1 MAKPSLRPIHD
12 QVVVI
17 TGASSGIGRAT
28 ALQFA
33 ARGASVVAIARN
45 EDALDTLVAEIERRG
60 GVAHKIVADVSQW
73 PQVEAAAAD
82 VVSRF
87 GRIDTWVNN
96 AGVALYATVE
106 AADVAEM
113 QRVIDVNLMGQI
125 HGVKAALPYLKGER
139 RGAIL
144 NVASALATRS
154 VPLQAAYCAA
164 KHGVKGFT
172 ESLRLEL
179 DRAHSGISVTL
190 IVPSSIDTPL
200 FEHARTKLG
209 VEPRPIPPVYE
220 PDVVAEAIVYA
231 AEHRLRKVTV
241 GGGGKALELMQRVSP
256 KLVDAYW
263 RLGARGFKQQKTDQ
277 PDRGRDNLF
286 EPVPE
291 LGRVEGQAGARAKS
305 RSGYTQT
312 FEYHPG
318 RKRLAAVGALVG
330 AGVLVDALRRVLRRR
345 S

>member
-1 MAKPSLRPIHD
+1 MAKLPLRPIHE

-45 EDALDTLVAEIERRG
+45 EDALDTLLAEIDRRG
-60 GVAHKIVADVSQW
+60 GVAHRIVADVSQW
-73 PQVEAAAAD
+73 PQVEAAAAE
-82 VVSRF
+82 VAERF

-106 AADVAEM
+106 GAEVDEM
-113 QRVIDVNLMGQI
+113 RRVIDVDLMGQI

-139 RGAIL
+139 RGAIV

-179 DRAHSGISVTL
+179 ARSSSGISVTL
-190 IVPSSIDTPL
+190 IMPSSIDTPL
-200 FEHARTKLG
+200 FEHARSKLG
-209 VEPRPIPPVYE
+209 VEPRPIAPVYE

-231 AEHRLRKVTV
+231 AEHRLARITV
-241 GGGGKALELMQRVSP
+241 GGAGKAFELLQRLDP
-256 KLVDAYW
+256 RLVDVYL
-263 RLGARGFKQQKTDQ
+263 RLGGRGFKSQRTER
-277 PDRGRDNLF
+277 PAERSDNLF
-286 EPVPE
+286 DPVPE
-291 LGRVEGQAGARAKS
+291 LGRVEGRFGAHAKS
-305 RSGYTQT
+305 KSDYTET
-312 FEYHPG
+312 FEYHPA
-318 RKRLAAVGALVG
+318 RKGLAAFGAVLG
-330 AGVLVDALRRVLRRR
+330 AGVVLDAVRRVLSRRA
-345 S
+345 